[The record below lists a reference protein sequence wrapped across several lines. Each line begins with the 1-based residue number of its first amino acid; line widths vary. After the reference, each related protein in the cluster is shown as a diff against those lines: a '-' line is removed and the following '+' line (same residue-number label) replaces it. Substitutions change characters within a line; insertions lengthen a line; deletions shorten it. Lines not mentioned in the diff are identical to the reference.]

1 MGVVRREPNALERLV
16 SPTKMFMHVP
26 CWNLPRVHRLL
37 AAKGVTDRMLTAPG
51 YGAVLKMAAGKADPS
66 LLPVA

>member
-1 MGVVRREPNALERLV
+1 
-16 SPTKMFMHVP
+16 MFMHVP

-51 YGAVLKMAAGKADPS
+51 YGAVLKMAAGKQPE
-66 LLPVA
+66 PVVA